1 MSTASIIFVTLA
13 DGMYSDHFESPDT
26 LIWCGQN
33 TGKRDHM
40 VTEGTIVCTR
50 DNSKLRSFT
59 VYGTVVSKEQL
70 RAFNTTVEEKCALY
84 KLVLKVNASPLVIE
98 RAVGDKF
105 THNTVL
111 RHFGFAEDK
120 SAMVQ
125 GIYGVAETAPA
136 TAHQ

>member
-1 MSTASIIFVTLA
+1 MSTPSIIFVTLA
-13 DGMYSDHFESPDT
+13 DGMYSDHFDGPET

-33 TGKRDHM
+33 TGKRDSL
-40 VTEGTIVCTR
+40 VTEGTIVCVR
-50 DNSKLRSFT
+50 ANSKLRNFT

-84 KLVLKVNASPLVIE
+84 KLILKVNAVPLVIE
-98 RAVGDKF
+98 RAAGDKF

-125 GIYGVAETAPA
+125 GIYGVTVSPA
-136 TAHQ
+136 TVS

>member
-1 MSTASIIFVTLA
+1 MSIASIIFVTLA

-33 TGKRDHM
+33 TGKRDSF
-40 VTEGTIVCTR
+40 VTEGTIVCVR
-50 DNSKLRSFT
+50 ASSKLRNFT
-59 VYGTVVSKEQL
+59 VYGTVISKEQL
-70 RAFNTTVEEKCALY
+70 RGFNTAGSEEKCALY
-84 KLVLKVNASPLVIE
+84 KLVLKVNASPLVID
-98 RAVGDKF
+98 RAIGDKF

-125 GIYGVAETAPA
+125 GIYYAPTAA
-136 TAHQ
+136 Q